1 MVGAHPAGMETT
13 KAMTKKLAAGA
24 LGVVAAAGIG
34 GAVWTVA
41 SRPSNPSGQV
51 PAALSSTASTV
62 APSAGTGP
70 AARPHSRAR
79 GLLGRTDHATV
90 EVKVKGQWVTYDLD
104 RGKVTAIS
112 PTSITLLR
120 PDGQSVTFT
129 INSST
134 RYGPSQSEATIATDR
149 PATVISKDG
158 TALRIRQGDRQTPSG
173 RAGSTSAGAAASS
186 VF

>member
-1 MVGAHPAGMETT
+1 MDAT

-34 GAVWTVA
+34 GAVWTVTSGPA
-41 SRPSNPSGQV
+41 SSSGQV

-62 APSAGTGP
+62 APAAGTDP
-70 AARPHSRAR
+70 AAGSRSRAR
-79 GLLGRTDHATV
+79 GLLRRTDHATA
-90 EVKVKGQWVTYDLD
+90 EVKVQGQWVTYDLD
-104 RGKVTAIS
+104 RGNVTAIS
-112 PTSITLLR
+112 PASITLLR
-120 PDGQSVTFT
+120 PDGQSVTLT

-134 RYGPSQSEATIATDR
+134 KYGPSQSEATISTGR

-158 TALRIRQGDRQTPSG
+158 IALRIRQGRGQASSG
-173 RAGSTSAGAAASS
+173 SAGQTSAGSDASSS